1 MIENPP
7 LDEVD
12 EQYSRVIPGSTEA
25 YPFSDWT
32 NDAYDH
38 GKYPTVIYNFQG
50 KPVVKSCTL
59 FGIAMRYAA
68 EVKHLAENEDVSLI
82 WTDRYW
88 NV

>member
-12 EQYSRVIPGSTEA
+12 AEYSAMIPGSTEA

-50 KPVVKSCTL
+50 RPVVKSCTT
-59 FGIAMRYAA
+59 FAIAMLYASQ
-68 EVKHLAENEDVSLI
+68 VRPLAERNDVSLI